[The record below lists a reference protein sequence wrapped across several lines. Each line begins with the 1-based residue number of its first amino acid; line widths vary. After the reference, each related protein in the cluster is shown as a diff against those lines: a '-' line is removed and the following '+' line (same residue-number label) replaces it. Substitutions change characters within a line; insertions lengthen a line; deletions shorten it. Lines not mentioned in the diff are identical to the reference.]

1 MLFLKSWLEDY
12 INLSE
17 FKPSELAEIITRKSS
32 EVEEVNEITERFEG
46 KVLVGKIQSLR
57 KHPEADKLNI
67 FDVNLGEKG
76 IVQIVSA
83 ATNARDGLMV
93 PVALDGAKLA
103 EITIQAKKLR
113 GYESQGMCCGKSELL
128 LETEYSS
135 GLWELNGEL
144 GDDTFLGWSIC
155 EALPEYFPVEYV
167 MDIKVL
173 PDKIGVIGNHLGM
186 ALEIATVLE
195 RKDLLTNLT
204 LGLTNQN
211 MVFNSI
217 QTISDKLQKQNQTN
231 FPLVFKDETNYTNS
245 LNIFQFKLEKP
256 YRLDYNLQQRM
267 NLIGKNLVGGLVD
280 LSNYILFDVGQPNHF
295 FSEAKLT
302 GLLKDMPPVWNIQK
316 LEMGQNFEGLGQ
328 LKSTNL
334 PSNLVVLKQNNET
347 LHIPGISGGEST
359 KVEAYDTEFLVEIA
373 SFNPE
378 EVGRNSFSLNY
389 RSDGSKIW
397 AGGVNPARILLSII
411 RLFSLLENSVTYSS
425 LSLSWITKIGA
436 LNNINVLAEQIID
449 LENNSI
455 NLDLDYIIE
464 RMDGRDKNYWLPI
477 VSQKLSV
484 IGDYQN
490 GALKL
495 NIFYNRIRTQE
506 DVLAE
511 IVRLIEFENLQPH
524 QLEFTTKSTPMS
536 DFDKKQLWKKNIV
549 NFGFYE
555 TITRPFLSENELLL
569 SLTKSTNSDKSDQE
583 KTEKPFQIL
592 NPYSSLQ
599 PFFRDSLLPSLLIST
614 AKNIKRG
621 EKEINLFEA
630 GQVYT
635 LKGKEKKESYE
646 IWGISVSN
654 DPVRITSLIQTLSQS
669 LDLKLNYKTLN
680 SQWNEIGSGVEY
692 NLTSPAS
699 DNQNEDQKI
708 VLLEI
713 NKKIKKQ
720 FTLPL
725 SKTVWA
731 FRISFTNGI
740 PLLNQYP
747 KYIEESEYPGI
758 TRSYS
763 LAIPESLEW
772 HEMVKIIN
780 NNLPESGRLQLLPV
794 ERLVDLDSNL
804 VALNF
809 QANLQSYEKTLDGQA
824 VDEWE
829 KNWQES
835 LFSKY
840 PESKLR

>member
-17 FKPSELAEIITRKSS
+17 FKPAELAEIITRKSS

-76 IVQIVSA
+76 TVQIVSA

-103 EITIQAKKLR
+103 EMTIQAKKLR
-113 GYESQGMCCGKSELL
+113 GFESQGMCCGKSELL

-211 MVFNSI
+211 QVFNCI

-256 YRLDYNLQQRM
+256 YRLDHILQQRM

-295 FSEAKLT
+295 FSEVKLT
-302 GLLKDMPPVWNIQK
+302 GLLKDIPPVWNIQK

-378 EVGRNSFSLNY
+378 EVGRNSFALNY

-436 LNNINVLAEQIID
+436 LNNINVLSEQIID

-490 GALKL
+490 GVLKL

-511 IVRLIEFENLQPH
+511 IVRLIEFENLQSH

-536 DFDKKQLWKKNIV
+536 DFDKKQLWKKSIV

-569 SLTKSTNSDKSDQE
+569 SLTKSTNTEESEQE

-654 DPVRITSLIQTLSQS
+654 DPIRITSLIQTLSQS

-699 DNQNEDQKI
+699 DNQNKDQKI

-720 FTLPL
+720 FALPL
-725 SKTVWA
+725 TKTVWA

-809 QANLQSYEKTLDGQA
+809 QANLQSYETTLDGQA

-829 KNWQES
+829 KNWQEK

>member
-17 FKPSELAEIITRKSS
+17 FKPSALAEIITRKSS
-32 EVEEVNEITERFEG
+32 EVEEVKEVSERFEG

-76 IVQIVSA
+76 MIQIVSA

-103 EITIQAKKLR
+103 EMTIQSKKLR
-113 GYESQGMCCGKSELL
+113 GFESQGMCCGKSELL

-135 GLWELNGEL
+135 GLWELNAEL

-204 LGLTNQN
+204 KSLTNKEE
-211 MVFNSI
+211 VFNSI
-217 QTISDKLQKQNQTN
+217 QTISDKLQKQNQSN

-245 LNIFQFKLEKP
+245 LNIFQFKIEKP
-256 YRLDYNLQQRM
+256 FRLDYILQQRM

-302 GLLKDMPPVWNIQK
+302 GLLKDMPPVWSIQK
-316 LEMGQNFEGLGQ
+316 LELEQKFDGLGQ

-359 KVEAYDTEFLVEIA
+359 KVEAYDTEFFVEIA

-378 EVGRNSFSLNY
+378 EVGRNSFALSY

-397 AGGVNPARILLSII
+397 AGGVNPSRILLSII
-411 RLFSLLENSVTYSS
+411 RLFSLLENSISNSNLV
-425 LSLSWITKIGA
+425 LSWITKIGA
-436 LNNINVLAEQIID
+436 LNNLNVLAEQIID
-449 LENNSI
+449 LENNNI

-464 RMDGRDKNYWLPI
+464 RMDGRDKNYWLEI
-477 VSQKLSV
+477 VSQKLSI
-484 IGDYQN
+484 IGDYEN
-490 GALKL
+490 CVLKL

-511 IVRLIEFENLQPH
+511 IIRLIQFENLEPQ
-524 QLEFTTKSTPMS
+524 QLEFTTKSTPIS
-536 DFDKKQLWKKNIV
+536 DFNKKQLWKKNIV

-569 SLTKSTNSDKSDQE
+569 SLTKSPKKEDAE
-583 KTEKPFQIL
+583 KENAETPFQVL

-621 EKEINLFEA
+621 EKDINLFEA

-635 LKGKEKKESYE
+635 LKNKEKQEKFE

-654 DPVRITSLIQTLSQS
+654 DPIRITSLIQALSQS
-669 LDLKLNYKTLN
+669 LDKKLEYKTLS
-680 SQWNEIGSGVEY
+680 SQWDEIGSGVEY
-692 NLTSPAS
+692 NMINPTFGS
-699 DNQNEDQKI
+699 QETDQKI

-720 FTLPL
+720 FALPL
-725 SKTVWA
+725 TKTIWA
-731 FRISFTNGI
+731 FRISFQNEI

-763 LAIPESLEW
+763 LAVPNNLEW
-772 HEMVKIIN
+772 QEIAKIIK
-780 NNLPESGRLQLLPV
+780 NNLPETGRLQLIPV
-794 ERLVDLDSNL
+794 ERLIDLDSNL

-809 QANLQSYEKTLDGQA
+809 QANLQSYEKTLEGQA

-829 KNWQES
+829 QNWQS
-835 LFSKY
+835 ALFKKF

>member
-1 MLFLKSWLEDY
+1 
-12 INLSE
+12 
-17 FKPSELAEIITRKSS
+17 
-32 EVEEVNEITERFEG
+32 
-46 KVLVGKIQSLR
+46 
-57 KHPEADKLNI
+57 
-67 FDVNLGEKG
+67 
-76 IVQIVSA
+76 
-83 ATNARDGLMV
+83 
-93 PVALDGAKLA
+93 
-103 EITIQAKKLR
+103 
-113 GYESQGMCCGKSELL
+113 
-128 LETEYSS
+128 
-135 GLWELNGEL
+135 
-144 GDDTFLGWSIC
+144 
-155 EALPEYFPVEYV
+155 
-167 MDIKVL
+167 
-173 PDKIGVIGNHLGM
+173 
-186 ALEIATVLE
+186 
-195 RKDLLTNLT
+195 
-204 LGLTNQN
+204 
-211 MVFNSI
+211 
-217 QTISDKLQKQNQTN
+217 
-231 FPLVFKDETNYTNS
+231 
-245 LNIFQFKLEKP
+245 
-256 YRLDYNLQQRM
+256 
-267 NLIGKNLVGGLVD
+267 
-280 LSNYILFDVGQPNHF
+280 
-295 FSEAKLT
+295 
-302 GLLKDMPPVWNIQK
+302 
-316 LEMGQNFEGLGQ
+316 
-328 LKSTNL
+328 
-334 PSNLVVLKQNNET
+334 